1 MKAGNSKEL
10 QEGSMEQIF
19 MNGMK
24 FQTSDGKQVLFN
36 GINVV
41 CKDKAQGYFF
51 PDLEKSFR
59 AFRKMGF
66 NLIRFGIFW
75 DGVEPQPGEYD
86 IEYLDKVKEAI
97 LLAEKYGLYVMVDM
111 HQDLFAR
118 KFIDGAPDWAT
129 LDEGAYHPE
138 GCTMWYEAYLQS
150 DAIINA
156 ADNFWANRQAED
168 GVGLLDHYEKMWE
181 QIAMHLEGCS
191 NIIGWEP
198 MNEPFMGSLA
208 RKAFGNASARIKEQ
222 FPQFDLNNPADVTME
237 QQALFMGYVTEQ
249 LQEFDRTTLMDFY
262 YRMERAVRKHSV
274 KPLITGGNIYSSS
287 NVRTGIRRLDT
298 GRFGGTAEI
307 GVENEKSGRQIY
319 APHGYDSVVDSD
331 RYESF
336 SKENVERLF
345 ADKRS
350 SQEELKLPL
359 IVGEWGAFPSK
370 PFTNDFIRHMNGI
383 LEKYLWSSTYWDYR
397 PGMEEDKNYTAL
409 CRAYPMETA
418 GELHSYHY
426 DEEKSCLEITL
437 QAAEGESKIYCPF
450 RPKSVTQSGRGGEGV
465 TEADYRMDLLE
476 GDGCYIFFRADQT
489 GTMTVWING

>member
-1 MKAGNSKEL
+1 
-10 QEGSMEQIF
+10 MEQIF
-19 MNGMK
+19 INGMK
-24 FQTSDGKQVLFN
+24 FQTAEGKQVLFN

-41 CKDKAQGYFF
+41 CKDKGQGYIFL
-51 PDLEKSFR
+51 DLEKSFQ
-59 AFRKMGF
+59 AFQRMGF

-86 IEYLDKVKEAI
+86 MEYLDKVKEAV

-150 DAIINA
+150 DAIIKA
-156 ADNFWANRQAED
+156 ADNFWANKEAED

-181 QIAMHLEGCS
+181 QIAMHLDSCS

-208 RKAFGNASARIKEQ
+208 RNAFGNATARIKEQ
-222 FPQFDLNNPADVTME
+222 FPQFDLNNPADITLE
-237 QQALFMGYVTEQ
+237 QQALFMGYVTER
-249 LQEFDRTTLMDFY
+249 LQEFDRTTLMEFY
-262 YRMERAVRKHSV
+262 FRMERAVRKYSD

-287 NVRTGIRRLDT
+287 NVRTGIGRLDADKDRVGIT
-298 GRFGGTAEI
+298 DI
-307 GVENEKSGRQIY
+307 GAENEKQGRQIY

-331 RYESF
+331 RYENF
-336 SKENVERLF
+336 SRENVERLF
-345 ADKRS
+345 EDKRS
-350 SQEELKLPL
+350 SQKELGLPL

-370 PFTNDFIRHMNGI
+370 PFTNDLIRHMNGI
-383 LEKYLWSSTYWDYR
+383 LEKYLWSSAYWAYV
-397 PGMEEDKNYTAL
+397 PGLEEDGNYSAL

-418 GELHSYHY
+418 GELESYHC
-426 DEEKSCLEITL
+426 DAEKKCFEMTFR
-437 QAAEGESKIYCPF
+437 AADGESKVYCPF
-450 RPKSVTQSGRGGEGV
+450 QPKSVTGNSQDGKCRV
-465 TEADYRMDLLE
+465 DYRTE
-476 GDGCYIFFRADQT
+476 TIDGNACYVFLRANQA
-489 GTMTVWING
+489 GVMTAGING

>member
-1 MKAGNSKEL
+1 
-10 QEGSMEQIF
+10 MERIHI
-19 MNGMK
+19 NGMN
-24 FQTSDGKQVLFN
+24 FQTAEGKQVLFN

-41 CKDKAQGYFF
+41 CKDKEQGYFF
-51 PDLEKSFR
+51 PDLEESFR

-75 DGVEPQPGEYD
+75 DGVEPEPGKYD
-86 IEYLDKVKEAI
+86 MEYLDQVKDAV
-97 LLAEKYGLYVMVDM
+97 LLAEKYGLYVMIDM

-150 DAIINA
+150 DAIIKA
-156 ADNFWANRQAED
+156 ADNFWANKEAED
-168 GVGLLDHYEKMWE
+168 GAGLLDHYEKMWE
-181 QIAMHLEGCS
+181 QIALHLDGCG

-198 MNEPFMGSLA
+198 MNEPFMGGIA
-208 RKAFGNASARIKEQ
+208 RNAFGSATARIKEQ
-222 FPQFDLNNPADVTME
+222 FPQFDLANPVDITLE

-262 YRMERAVRKHSV
+262 CRMERAVRKHST

-287 NVRTGIRRLDT
+287 NVRTGIRRLEQREEENT
-298 GRFGGTAEI
+298 GI
-307 GVENEKSGRQIY
+307 GDRGEGRQIY

-331 RYESF
+331 RYENF

-350 SQEELKLPL
+350 SQKELRLPL
-359 IVGEWGAFPSK
+359 IVGEWGAFPSR
-370 PFTNDFIRHMNGI
+370 PFTNELIRHMNGI

-397 PGMEEDKNYTAL
+397 PGLEKDENYAAL
-409 CRAYPMETA
+409 CRAYPVETS
-418 GELHSYHY
+418 GTLLSYHY
-426 DEEKSCLEITL
+426 DEERKCLEMTFT
-437 QAAEGESKIYCPF
+437 AAEGESKVYCPF
-450 RPKSVTQSGRGGEGV
+450 RPESVTGSCQDGECQI
-465 TEADYRMDLLE
+465 DYRTDTID
-476 GDGCYIFFRADQT
+476 GDSCFVFLKAGQA
-489 GTMTVWING
+489 GNLTVRING